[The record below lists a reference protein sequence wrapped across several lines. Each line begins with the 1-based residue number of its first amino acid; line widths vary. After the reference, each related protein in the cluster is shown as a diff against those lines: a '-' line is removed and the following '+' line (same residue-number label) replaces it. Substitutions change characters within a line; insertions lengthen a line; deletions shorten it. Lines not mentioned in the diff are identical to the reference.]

1 MKLKNV
7 NSLAYVNY
15 HSDSLCQCL
24 TNSTKVSS
32 NLIMGYVWKQ
42 LNACPCLSPQE
53 GLEDIYEGAVLLGSP
68 WTKQVVAWLF
78 LVPQERLDEKIVLFQ
93 EKAKTQP

>member
-15 HSDSLCQCL
+15 HSDSLCQGL

-32 NLIMGYVWKQ
+32 NLIMGYVGKQ

-53 GLEDIYEGAVLLGSP
+53 GLETSMRVQFSWDLHGLS
-68 WTKQVVAWLF
+68 
-78 LVPQERLDEKIVLFQ
+78 R
-93 EKAKTQP
+93 